1 MIVLINKYIKRL
13 KLGSQ
18 KSGIMRN
25 RDRLLNRPAPIE
37 LEYGFDCV
45 SLCKKRAVINKL
57 RLPTRAEIAN
67 FLGKL

>member
-25 RDRLLNRPAPIE
+25 RDSLLNRPAPIE

-45 SLCKKRAVINKL
+45 SLCKNEL
-57 RLPTRAEIAN
+57 SLTS
-67 FLGKL
+67 